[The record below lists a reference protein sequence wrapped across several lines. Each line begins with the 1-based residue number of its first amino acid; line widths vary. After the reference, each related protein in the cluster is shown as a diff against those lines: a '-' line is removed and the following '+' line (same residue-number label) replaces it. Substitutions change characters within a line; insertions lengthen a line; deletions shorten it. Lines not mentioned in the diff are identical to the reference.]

1 MTKYIARE
9 EGARSKSQVTIPRN
23 TIEKLPIGEQ
33 LKAVAKLLK
42 LACPQI
48 FRRFDPYP
56 TLRMTTF
63 NKEKITYEITEGCRS
78 KTKACGL

>member
-1 MTKYIARE
+1 MTKYIARTE
-9 EGARSKSQVTIPRN
+9 ETKSKSTVTVPIN
-23 TIEKLPIGEQ
+23 TIKELPIGEQ

-42 LACPQI
+42 LACPEI
-48 FRRFDPYP
+48 FRKFDPYP

-63 NKEKITYEITEGCRS
+63 NKEKIIYEITEGCRS